1 MSYFYKE
8 NPAIEKTVDLYF
20 ERLSEENEREFNGEL
35 SVFLLGS
42 LSRGEGTWIAIE
54 KGFKLLSDIE
64 FFTVYPSGF
73 SEFEKWNG
81 ILDMVKN
88 EVFSGENSILFH
100 IDNTYVC
107 IDSLGT
113 LERKLLTFDGVSM
126 GYTVVGKDVHGR
138 FPRVTIENI
147 NYYDIRDIM
156 THRVF
161 SVMYYGFRLRDSGD
175 TVGYRYSLAK
185 NSLDL
190 MTVLLVCNG
199 ILLSGFVNRYNAIK
213 ELDLSDEIK
222 EYFGYCLN
230 IKLGV
235 EQDEKYDIA
244 EMEGLFISISDS
256 LYKQLRIPFRNI
268 RANIKSIVRRELG
281 KMKRA
286 IRYKHIPVGNHY
298 RHLSKSFS
306 AKRELSKRELKDNL
320 VVNGYPIINKL

>member
-1 MSYFYKE
+1 M
-8 NPAIEKTVDLYF
+8 VDLYF
-20 ERLSEENEREFNGEL
+20 EKLSEENEREFNGEL

-42 LSRGEGTWIAIE
+42 LSRGEGTWVEIE
-54 KGFKLLSDIE
+54 NGFKLLSDIE

-73 SEFEKWNG
+73 SGFDSWNSILEK
-81 ILDMVKN
+81 VKN
-88 EVFSGENSILFH
+88 EVFSGEASILFH
-100 IDNTYVC
+100 IDNTFVC
-107 IDSLGT
+107 VDSLAS

-138 FPRVTIENI
+138 FPSVTIENI

-156 THRVF
+156 THRIF
-161 SVMYYGFRLRDSGD
+161 SVMYYGFRLRDGGD

-199 ILLSGFVNRYNAIK
+199 ILLSGFINRYNAVK
-213 ELDLSDEIK
+213 ELDLPDGIK
-222 EYFGYCLN
+222 DYFGYCLN

-235 EQDEKYDIA
+235 EQKEKYETE
-244 EMEGLFISISDS
+244 EMERIFISISDS
-256 LYKQLRIPFRNI
+256 LYKQLRIPFRNV
-268 RANIKSIVRRELG
+268 RVNLKSIIRRELG
-281 KMKRA
+281 KIKRA

-298 RHLSKSFS
+298 RRLSKSFS

-320 VVNGYPIINKL
+320 IINGYPV